1 MTSAI
6 THRVVVLTPPGAG
19 AIGVVRLIGPDS
31 VSILNR
37 AFRPASGG
45 GLSPSQGDR
54 LRYGHFVD
62 GEEVIDDVI
71 VSVTSMGSH
80 EGNESHAATEPRS
93 HEEKGDEGTKGR
105 RDEEP
110 NTVQSTI
117 DNRQSTIHRGLVQAT
132 EDVAEQGPR
141 WVVDICA
148 HGGVRVI
155 ERILQ
160 TLERLGATVCEPA
173 EAVELAWPTG
183 SLIEHEALE
192 AMTRAKT
199 ERVVRFL
206 AWQREHLVDALEAVA
221 SLCRSDPAA
230 TRHRLAAIADGY
242 PIARRLIEGVTVA
255 LVGPPN
261 SGKSTLFNRLIGRP
275 ATVVSPQP
283 GTTRDW
289 VAEPVEMDGV
299 PVTLVDTA
307 GRWDSADALERQA
320 VEAGR
325 RAVERA
331 DLRVLLVD
339 GSAPL
344 SQAGLEL
351 LAAARAW
358 PHCLVVLNKADAGSA
373 WESWDV
379 RTKSEELG
387 ETPLMISAVTGAGC
401 DELVPAI
408 LAVLGYRGWVESVP
422 CLFTPRQAEAAES
435 VLSVLPHD
443 PAAAEHRLKRYLIG
457 RCAEVTST
465 EDGL

>member
-1 MTSAI
+1 MTASVS
-6 THRVVVLTPPGAG
+6 HRVVVLTPPGAG
-19 AIGVVRLIGPDS
+19 AIGVVRLIGPDAIS
-31 VSILNR
+31 LVNQ
-37 AFRPASGG
+37 AFRPAAGAQ
-45 GLSPSQGDR
+45 LSPSEGDR

-62 GEEVIDDVI
+62 GEETLDDVI
-71 VSVTSMGSH
+71 VSLTTVH
-80 EGNESHAATEPRS
+80 
-93 HEEKGDEGTKGR
+93 GR
-105 RDEEP
+105 P
-110 NTVQSTI
+110 AI
-117 DNRQSTIHRGLVQAT
+117 DIG
-132 EDVAEQGPR
+132 
-141 WVVDICA
+141 A

-160 TLERLGATVCEPA
+160 TLERLGAAVCEPA
-173 EAVELAWPTG
+173 EAVGLAWPTG
-183 SLIEHEALE
+183 SLIEREALE

-199 ERVVRFL
+199 ERAVRFL
-206 AWQREHLVDALEAVA
+206 AWQREHLVEALEAVA
-221 SLCRSDPAA
+221 SLCRSDPAEA
-230 TRHRLAAIADGY
+230 RHRLAAMAEGYSIAQ
-242 PIARRLIEGVTVA
+242 RLIDGVTVA

-261 SGKSTLFNRLIGRP
+261 SGKSTLFNRLIGRL

-331 DLRVLLVD
+331 DLRLLLVD

-351 LAAARAW
+351 LAASRAW

-387 ETPLMISAVTGAGC
+387 ETPLVISAVTGAGC
-401 DELVPAI
+401 VELVPAI
-408 LAVLGYRGWVESVP
+408 LAMLGYRGWVESVP
-422 CLFTPRQAEAAES
+422 CLFTPRQAEAAAMVVS
-435 VLSVLPHD
+435 ALPND
-443 PAAAEHRLKRYLIG
+443 PRAADERLHRDLIG
-457 RCAEVTST
+457 RYDEVTPT
-465 EDGL
+465 EAGL

>member
-19 AIGVVRLIGPDS
+19 AIGVVRLIGPDAIS
-31 VSILNR
+31 MVNQ
-37 AFRPASGG
+37 AFRPAAGAQ
-45 GLSPSQGDR
+45 LSPSQGDR
-54 LRYGHFVD
+54 LRCGHFED

-71 VSVTSMGSH
+71 VSVTTMGRH
-80 EGNESHAATEPRS
+80 EGKERH
-93 HEEKGDEGTKGR
+93 EGTEARRHEGKERHGGTEAGR
-105 RDEEP
+105 HEGIGAANGSER
-110 NTVQSTI
+110 
-117 DNRQSTIHRGLVQAT
+117 LA
-132 EDVAEQGPR
+132 
-141 WVVDICA
+141 VDISA

-160 TLERLGATVCEPA
+160 TLERLGATVGEPA

-183 SLIEHEALE
+183 SLIEREALE
-192 AMTRAKT
+192 ALTRAKT
-199 ERVVRFL
+199 ERAVRFL

-230 TRHRLAAIADGY
+230 TRHRLAAMADGY
-242 PIARRLIEGVTVA
+242 PIARRLIDGVTVA

-339 GSAPL
+339 GSA

-358 PHCLVVLNKADAGSA
+358 PHCLVVLNKADVGSA

-408 LAVLGYRGWVESVP
+408 LAMLGYRGWVESVP

>member
-19 AIGVVRLIGPDS
+19 AIGVVRLIGPDAIS
-31 VSILNR
+31 MVNR
-37 AFRPASGG
+37 AFRPAAGAQM
-45 GLSPSQGDR
+45 SPSEGDR

-71 VSVTSMGSH
+71 VSLTTVGSD
-80 EGNESHAATEPRS
+80 EGKESHGATKPRS
-93 HEEKGDEGTKGR
+93 HEGKERHEGTEAR
-105 RDEEP
+105 RHEGIGAANGSE
-110 NTVQSTI
+110 
-117 DNRQSTIHRGLVQAT
+117 RLA
-132 EDVAEQGPR
+132 
-141 WVVDICA
+141 VDISA

-192 AMTRAKT
+192 ALTRAKT
-199 ERVVRFL
+199 ERAVRFL
-206 AWQREHLVDALEAVA
+206 AWQREHLVEALEAVA

-230 TRHRLAAIADGY
+230 SRHRLAAMADGY
-242 PIARRLIEGVTVA
+242 PIARRLIDGVTVA

-289 VAEPVEMDGV
+289 VAEPVEMHGV

-351 LAAARAW
+351 LAASHAW
-358 PHCLVVLNKADAGSA
+358 PHCLVVLNKADVGSA

-401 DELVPAI
+401 DELVPVI
-408 LAVLGYRGWVESVP
+408 LAMLGYRGWVESVP
-422 CLFTPRQAEAAES
+422 CLFTPRQAEAAGS

-443 PAAAEHRLKRYLIG
+443 PVAAEHRLKRYLIG